1 MLNVLGLIACSPLA
15 GDWSGREA
23 FPQYTWESSEQ
34 AEAPLN
40 PDGVDVLNWNVKFA
54 GGRVDFWF
62 DGHGERVHMSE
73 PEVQVH
79 LDGLAALIRDFDPGV
94 LMLQEVDIASK
105 RTAYVD
111 MVQELLDR
119 TGLNY
124 GAWVPVWDVEFI
136 PEQGLGPM
144 KMGQAVLSKW
154 PISENLRIDQGPIE
168 TQDSLT
174 RYFYL
179 DRCIQR
185 THIDLGDTELVVLN
199 NHPDAYSS
207 DGTKGAQIELILEEA
222 LDVEELMVVG
232 GDFNAL
238 PDGSLQLEGF
248 ADDPEELEG
257 RGIDIVD
264 YKNEGDLVPAA
275 FYERFDAAID
285 LEAYQASASIQ
296 AQSVYFTHSIEKSTF
311 WTRKLD
317 YLFTNGVWAEALT
330 VQKPGDGTDMDAMAL
345 SDHAPLFARLGVD

>member
-1 MLNVLGLIACSPLA
+1 MLNVLVLVACTPLA

-23 FPQYTWESSEQ
+23 FPQYTWESSEKTM
-34 AEAPLN
+34 AVAN
-40 PDGVDVLNWNVKFA
+40 PDEIGVLNWNVKFA

-62 DGHGERVHMSE
+62 DGHGDRVHMSE
-73 PEVQVH
+73 SEVQVH

-111 MVQELLDR
+111 MVHELLER
-119 TGLNY
+119 TDLNY

-154 PISENLRIDQGPIE
+154 PVSENLRIDQGPIE
-168 TQDSLT
+168 TQDGLT

-185 THIDLGDTELVVLN
+185 VRIDLGETDLVVLN

-207 DGTKGAQIELILEEA
+207 DGTKGAQIEMILDEA
-222 LDVEELMVVG
+222 RDIEELMVVG
-232 GDFNAL
+232 GDFNAV
-238 PDGSLQLEGF
+238 PAGTLQLEDF

-257 RGIDIVD
+257 RGIDIVN
-264 YKNEGDLVPAA
+264 YKSEGDLVPDE

-285 LEAYQASASIQ
+285 LEAYQGAATIE
-296 AQSVYFTHSIEKSTF
+296 AQSIYFTHSIERSTF

-317 YLFTNGVWAEALT
+317 YLFTNGLWTAALT
-330 VQKPGDGTDMDAMAL
+330 VQKPGDGTDLDPMAL
-345 SDHAPLFARLGVD
+345 SDHAPIFARLGVQ

>member
-1 MLNVLGLIACSPLA
+1 MLNLLGLIACTPLA
-15 GDWSGREA
+15 GDWPGREA
-23 FPQYTWESSEQ
+23 FPQYTWQSAEV
-34 AEAPLN
+34 AEATQN
-40 PDGVDVLNWNVKFA
+40 PDGIDVLNWNVKFA

-62 DGHGERVHMSE
+62 DGHGDRVHMTE
-73 PEVQVH
+73 AEVQVH

-124 GAWVPVWDVEFI
+124 GAWVPVWDVAFI

-168 TQDSLT
+168 TQDGLT

-185 THIDLGDTELVVLN
+185 VHLDLGDSELVVLN

-222 LDVEELMVVG
+222 LGVEALLVVG
-232 GDFNAL
+232 GDFNAV
-238 PDGSLQLEGF
+238 PDGSLQLEDF
-248 ADDPEELEG
+248 ADDPDELEG
-257 RGIDIVD
+257 RGIDIVH
-264 YKNEGDLVPAA
+264 YKSEGDLVPDA
-275 FYERFDAAID
+275 FYEQFDAAID
-285 LEAYQASASIQ
+285 LQAYQAATSVEE
-296 AQSVYFTHSIEKSTF
+296 QSVFFTHSIEKSTF

-317 YLFTNGVWAEALT
+317 YLFTNGVWTEALT
-330 VQKPGDGTDMDAMAL
+330 VQKPGDGTELDAMTL
-345 SDHAPLFARLGVD
+345 SDHAPLFARLEAD